1 MATARMMRL
10 TTMTTEAATTAKIGI
25 ASTKID
31 SPDRN
36 ETARTSAHDRFSLPM
51 SELRDPE
58 THCSC
63 GKSATVSGRDS
74 ATACC
79 NVRMFE

>member
-1 MATARMMRL
+1 
-10 TTMTTEAATTAKIGI
+10 MTTEAATTAKIGI

-31 SPDRN
+31 SPERK
-36 ETARTSAHDRFSLPM
+36 ETARTSAHDRLSLPM

-63 GKSATVSGRDS
+63 GKSDTVSGRDS

-79 NVRMFE
+79 NVRMFDCSNVRMSEC